1 MRFEMAVTVLALCG
15 AAMGSEEANAPARKA
30 SACENVLSLWYR
42 QPATL
47 WTEALPLGNG
57 RLGAMV
63 FGGLGR
69 ERIQLNENSLWSGGP
84 QDADNPEAFS
94 HLAEVRALLD
104 AGKYTE
110 AQKLTI
116 KTMVCKGLGSHSG
129 GSAHNPYGC
138 YQTLGDLYFVFDEDP
153 AKAEDYRRALDLDTA
168 VATIDYRIGD
178 ARFHREAFSS
188 TPGNLIAIRFTCD
201 QPRRIGFT
209 VTLDRDPQRASH
221 PWKNDSRLEPWD
233 SVEETEAPIRAKAVG
248 AGTLIMRGRAWDGKG
263 MRFETRLH
271 VVAEGG
277 ECKAAGNALTVRNA
291 NTVTL
296 LLAAA
301 TDYRGKDPKRAVKQ
315 ALNAAAAK
323 SFDALRAAHVADYQT
338 LFRRVS
344 LELGGVEAAAYPT
357 DERLKAVA
365 GGTSDPALEALYFQF
380 ARYLLISSS
389 RPGGLPANLQ
399 GLWCDHFQSPWNCD
413 YHHNINDQMNY
424 WLAEVGNL
432 SECHRPFLE
441 YIDSLR
447 EPGRKT
453 ARVHYGAQGWVVHT
467 ISNVWGFTSPGEHPG
482 WGQFTAAGAWLCQH
496 LWEHYAFGGDRA
508 YLEWAYP
515 IMKESAVF
523 YLDFLVAEPRH
534 GWLVTSPSNSPENK
548 FRTADGQEAN
558 VCAGPSMDME
568 ILRDLFTHCIK
579 TSEILGIDADFRAKV
594 EATRAKLAPPQIG
607 KHGQLQE
614 WLEDFDETEP
624 GHRHMSHLFAL
635 HPGNE
640 ITPRGT
646 PDLARA
652 ARTSLTRRLENGG
665 GHTGWSRAWIVNFWA
680 RLEDGVKA
688 EENVRA
694 LLAKSTLPN
703 LFDNHPPFQIDGN
716 FGGAAGI
723 AEMLLQSHAGEIA
736 LLPALPEAWPAGNV
750 KGLRARGGFE
760 IDMTWRDGKLTHAA
774 IRSMLGNDC
783 VLRNNTAVKVT
794 EDGQPVA
801 LDTTAPNVFT
811 FKTKPGGNYMV
822 E

>member
-1 MRFEMAVTVLALCG
+1 
-15 AAMGSEEANAPARKA
+15 
-30 SACENVLSLWYR
+30 
-42 QPATL
+42 
-47 WTEALPLGNG
+47 
-57 RLGAMV
+57 
-63 FGGLGR
+63 
-69 ERIQLNENSLWSGGP
+69 
-84 QDADNPEAFS
+84 
-94 HLAEVRALLD
+94 
-104 AGKYTE
+104 
-110 AQKLTI
+110 AQELTI
-116 KTMVCKGLGSHSG
+116 RTMVCKGLGSHSG
-129 GSAHNPYGC
+129 ASAHDPFGC

-153 AKAEDYRRALDLDTA
+153 AKVEDYRRALDLDTA
-168 VATIDYRIGD
+168 VATLEYRIGD
-178 ARFHREAFSS
+178 ARFRREAFSS
-188 TPGNLIAIRFTCD
+188 APDNVIAMRFTCD
-201 QPRRIGFT
+201 QPGRIGFT
-209 VTLDRDPQRASH
+209 VTLDRDPRRASH
-221 PWKNDSRLEPWD
+221 PWKNDSKLEPWD
-233 SVEETEAPIRAKAVG
+233 SVEETEAPICAEAAG
-248 AGTLIMRGRAWDGKG
+248 ADTLIMRGRAWDGKG

-277 ECKAAGNALTVRNA
+277 ECRAAKNGLTVRGA

-301 TDYRGKDPKRAVKQ
+301 TDYRGTEP
-315 ALNAAAAK
+315 NAAVEQTVNAVAAK

-344 LELGGVEAAAYPT
+344 LELGGVKAAARPT

-365 GGTSDPALEALYFQF
+365 GGAADPALEALYFQYG
-380 ARYLLISSS
+380 RYLLISSS

-424 WLAEVGNL
+424 WPAEVGNL
-432 SECHRPFLE
+432 AECQRPFLE

-453 ARVHYGAQGWVVHT
+453 ARIHYGAQGWVVHT
-467 ISNVWGFTSPGEHPG
+467 ISNIWGFTSPGEHPG

-515 IMKESAVF
+515 IMKESAAF
-523 YLDFLVAEPRH
+523 YLDFLVAEPHH

-558 VCAGPSMDME
+558 VCAGPSMDMQ
-568 ILRDLFTHCIK
+568 ILHDLFTHCIQA
-579 TSEILGIDADFRAKV
+579 SEVLGVDADFRAKL
-594 EATRAKLAPPQIG
+594 ESTRAKLAPPQIG

-614 WLEDFDETEP
+614 WIEDFDETEP

-635 HPGNE
+635 HPGSE
-640 ITPRGT
+640 ITLRGT

-652 ARTSLTRRLENGG
+652 ARTSLTRRLANGG
-665 GHTGWSRAWIVNFWA
+665 GHTGWSRAWIINFWA
-680 RLEDGVKA
+680 RLEEGGQA

-694 LLAKSTLPN
+694 LLAESTLPN

-736 LLPALPEAWPAGNV
+736 LLPALPDAWPAGSV

-760 IDMTWRDGKLTHAA
+760 IDMAWRDSKLTQAA
-774 IRSMLGNDC
+774 VRSRLGNTC
-783 VLRNNTAVKVT
+783 VLRVNRPVT
-794 EDGQPVA
+794 VTDHGQPVA
-801 LDTTAPNVFT
+801 VERTGPNVLT
-811 FKTKPGGNYMV
+811 FKTKPDGTYMV